1 MRLQNVLP
9 LGVLF
14 AMAIGCSSDPDPN
27 DPSQFQGQGQG
38 QYGQGQPGQY
48 PPGQYPPG
56 TATAPP
62 TTTAPGTAT
71 GAATSSATPIAP
83 AAAAI
88 ATPALTALASAETRG
103 MSPEGGA
110 FAGNFQQGQTL
121 EQPFNIEPGKCYT
134 VVGVGV
140 GITELD
146 IQIVGTLGP
155 VTQVL
160 AQDNQTGAQAVVG
173 SAGNCFKNPLPVG
186 GPAKVVM
193 KATGGT
199 GLAVAQIYKK

>member
-1 MRLQNVLP
+1 MRLQIFMP
-9 LGVLF
+9 LGLF
-14 AMAIGCSSDPDPN
+14 AILACSSEPDPN
-27 DPSQFQGQGQG
+27 DPSQFQGQGQYP
-38 QYGQGQPGQY
+38 QGQY

-56 TATAPP
+56 QTTAPP
-62 TTTAPGTAT
+62 TTTTPAPTAT
-71 GAATSSATPIAP
+71 STTSSATPIAP

-146 IQIVGTLGP
+146 IQIVGQLGP
-155 VTQVL
+155 MTQVL
-160 AQDNQTGAQAVVG
+160 AQDNQQGPQAVVG

-193 KATGGT
+193 TATGGT
-199 GLAVAQIYKK
+199 GIAVAQIYKK

>member
-1 MRLQNVLP
+1 MRLQNLLP

-14 AMAIGCSSDPDPN
+14 VIAAGCSSEPDPN

-38 QYGQGQPGQY
+38 QYPPGQY

-62 TTTAPGTAT
+62 TGTAPAT
-71 GAATSSATPIAP
+71 GTGTATSSATPIAP

-146 IQIVGTLGP
+146 IQIVGQLGP
-155 VTQVL
+155 VSQAL
-160 AQDNQTGAQAVVG
+160 AQDNQTGPQAVVG

>member
-1 MRLQNVLP
+1 MRLQILMP
-9 LGVLF
+9 LGLL
-14 AMAIGCSSDPDPN
+14 AILACSSEPDPN
-27 DPSQFQGQGQG
+27 DPSQFQGQGQ
-38 QYGQGQPGQY
+38 QGQY

-62 TTTAPGTAT
+62 TGTVPATTGT
-71 GAATSSATPIAP
+71 AATSSATPIAP

-121 EQPFNIEPGKCYT
+121 EQPFNVEPGKCYT

-146 IQIVGTLGP
+146 IQIVGQLGP
-155 VTQVL
+155 MSQVL
-160 AQDNQTGAQAVVG
+160 AQDNQQGPQAVVG

-193 KATGGT
+193 TATGGT
-199 GLAVAQIYKK
+199 GIAVAQIYKK

>member
-1 MRLQNVLP
+1 MRVQNLFS
-9 LGVLF
+9 LGVLLLV
-14 AMAIGCSSDPDPN
+14 AVGCSSEPDPN
-27 DPSQFQGQGQG
+27 DPSQFQGQGQ
-38 QYGQGQPGQY
+38 YGQGQGQY

-56 TATAPP
+56 TATAPA
-62 TTTAPGTAT
+62 TQTAPPATAT
-71 GAATSSATPIAP
+71 GQAGSTATPIAP

-146 IQIVGTLGP
+146 IQIVGQLGP
-155 VTQVL
+155 MTQVL

-199 GLAVAQIYKK
+199 GIAVAQIYKK

>member
-1 MRLQNVLP
+1 MRLQILMP
-9 LGVLF
+9 LGLF
-14 AMAIGCSSDPDPN
+14 AILACSSEPDPN

-38 QYGQGQPGQY
+38 QYPPGQY

-56 TATAPP
+56 QGTAPA
-62 TTTAPGTAT
+62 TTGTAPATTGT
-71 GAATSSATPIAP
+71 AATSSATPIAP

-155 VTQVL
+155 VSQVL
-160 AQDNQTGAQAVVG
+160 AQDNQQGPQAVVG

-193 KATGGT
+193 TATGGT